1 MNRPNG
7 LDLFAEHFAGFTDQY
22 VLIGGMANFL
32 VMEENALD
40 ARATKDVD
48 IVLLAEALT
57 PEFGRAFWDFVE
69 RGGYEVRQR
78 GEDKACFYRF
88 SRPTDPAFPKML
100 ELFSRVPDNMAF
112 TYPGTVTPIPFD
124 ESVTS
129 LSALLLD
136 DDYYRLL
143 HAGLK
148 RDGNLS
154 WIDET
159 VLIPFKAKAWL
170 DLRERQQ
177 KGEGIDSNNVKKH
190 LNDVLRLSQ
199 VLPSSSLI
207 PLPASILADMQTF
220 LEIASGEPDPTLNLF
235 GKRGPNLAQILSDL
249 RSTFITKT

>member
-7 LDLFAEHFAGFTDQY
+7 LDLFADHFAAFTDQY

-57 PEFGRAFWDFVE
+57 PEFGQAFWEFVE

-88 SRPTDPAFPKML
+88 SHPTDPAFPKML

-112 TYPGTVTPIPFD
+112 TYPGTVTPIPLD

-136 DDYYRLL
+136 DDYYQLL

-154 WIDET
+154 WINES

-177 KGEGIDSNNVKKH
+177 KGESIDSNNVKKH
-190 LNDVLRLSQ
+190 FNDVLRLSQ
-199 VLPSSSLI
+199 VLPANSRISL
-207 PLPASILADMQTF
+207 PPSILADMQTF
-220 LEIASGEPDPTLNLF
+220 LEIASGEPDPTQNLF
-235 GKRGPNLAQILSDL
+235 GKRGPSLVQIVADL
-249 RSTFITKT
+249 RGAFIAKA